1 MMNSAI
7 NSMGENVKETVLGK
21 DDFKLAVGHQH
32 GDIGLEVKMCNSRSV
47 IDNVTVDLGNC
58 GR

>member
-1 MMNSAI
+1 
-7 NSMGENVKETVLGK
+7 MGENVKETVLGK
-21 DDFKLAVGHQH
+21 DDFKLAVEHQH
-32 GDIGLEVKMCNSRSV
+32 GDIGLAVKMCKSRSV